1 MPVTESGAWWRS
13 AAIYQIYPR
22 SFADG
27 NGDGTGDIAGIRARL
42 DHLRGLRVDAIW
54 ISPWYPSPMADG
66 GYDVA
71 DYRNIDPVFGTLAE
85 AEALIEE
92 AHAAGIRVIVDI
104 VPNHCSD
111 RHPWFQQ
118 ALAAGPGSPE
128 RDRFWFRPGRGESG
142 NLPPNDWQS
151 NFGGAGWRRITEP
164 DGTPGEWYLHRFAPE
179 QPDFNWDNT
188 EVRAEFE
195 SALRFWLDRGVDGF
209 RIDVADNLAKDP
221 ALPDVATLPADGPRP
236 WDDQDGV
243 HEIYREWRK
252 ILDSYGRDAVFV
264 GEVWTADPER
274 FARYL
279 RPDELHTAFN
289 FPLLQS
295 PWEEGALRR
304 VVDATLAA
312 HAPVGATATWVL
324 SNHDTTRHVTRY
336 GRTDTS
342 YALDGRRVH
351 GVPVD
356 LALGTRRAR
365 AAALLTM
372 ALPGCVYV
380 YQGDELGLWEVEGI
394 PDHLRQDPAFA
405 QSGGTDLGRD
415 GCRVPLPWGDA
426 ADSLAAPW
434 LPQPA
439 AFAAYSVAAQAGDP
453 DSMLEFYR
461 RALRRRRSEP
471 ALHSAE
477 FAWLDSGPGVLAFDR
492 GGVRVLVNLSDSDVP
507 LPVHTEVLLVSGPLD
522 GDMLPPDTSVWLR

>member
-1 MPVTESGAWWRS
+1 M
-13 AAIYQIYPR
+13 
-22 SFADG
+22 
-27 NGDGTGDIAGIRARL
+27 
-42 DHLRGLRVDAIW
+42 
-54 ISPWYPSPMADG
+54 
-66 GYDVA
+66 
-71 DYRNIDPVFGTLAE
+71 
-85 AEALIEE
+85 
-92 AHAAGIRVIVDI
+92 
-104 VPNHCSD
+104 
-111 RHPWFQQ
+111 
-118 ALAAGPGSPE
+118 
-128 RDRFWFRPGRGESG
+128 
-142 NLPPNDWQS
+142 
-151 NFGGAGWRRITEP
+151 
-164 DGTPGEWYLHRFAPE
+164 
-179 QPDFNWDNT
+179 
-188 EVRAEFE
+188 
-195 SALRFWLDRGVDGF
+195 DGF

-221 ALPDVATLPADGPRP
+221 ALPDVATLPADGPWP

-289 FPLLQS
+289 FSLLQS

-461 RALRRRRSEP
+461 RALRQRCSEP

-492 GGVRVLVNLSDSDVP
+492 GGVRVLVNLSDSNVP